1 MKKIYAF
8 FAAALMSVTLFATP
22 EPAPTVADLSAKF
35 DVAHNVVLCCCF
47 ADTAAPCNPIVVT
60 GEYGSISWSDKIA
73 DLTQLKPLAGF
84 DGWFAGEFPFE
95 AGKTVSLRPIQL
107 TGEAGSYAFDWDYGA
122 AAPDNWKFIGGT
134 STTATVEGSGFG
146 DEGTFK
152 ATEAGAYIYEI
163 ARWKNDNNPCV
174 ELIKHQYTLVLIPP
188 YCDKNDEYFVP
199 AVGGK
204 PFNNWDGFQKLD
216 MMDYEGKDAYGV
228 VVEAGE
234 GWEYKFSDMTFG
246 FDNEFEYLDTTDA
259 SWKTFD
265 NFKFP
270 VATKDTTLVYDWS
283 NGELYRYKMC
293 AADIYEV
300 ELTAKLPEG
309 APEAGVELMGTVV
322 GASWQEGIEMEYDV
336 VEGVF
341 TATFMAIESSEFKFR
356 EFGTWNNEIL
366 YFDDPEWVS
375 APNWKV
381 GEEWDFD
388 KSSLTATIDLDLS
401 DPTEY
406 KWKISSEE
414 GIENI
419 VLTEKAQKV
428 VVDGVIYIVRDNK
441 MFNVHGAQ
449 VR

>member
-1 MKKIYAF
+1 
-8 FAAALMSVTLFATP
+8 
-22 EPAPTVADLSAKF
+22 
-35 DVAHNVVLCCCF
+35 
-47 ADTAAPCNPIVVT
+47 
-60 GEYGSISWSDKIA
+60 
-73 DLTQLKPLAGF
+73 
-84 DGWFAGEFPFE
+84 
-95 AGKTVSLRPIQL
+95 
-107 TGEAGSYAFDWDYGA
+107 
-122 AAPDNWKFIGGT
+122 
-134 STTATVEGSGFG
+134 
-146 DEGTFK
+146 
-152 ATEAGAYIYEI
+152 
-163 ARWKNDNNPCV
+163 
-174 ELIKHQYTLVLIPP
+174 
-188 YCDKNDEYFVP
+188 
-199 AVGGK
+199 
-204 PFNNWDGFQKLD
+204 